1 MAEAGQP
8 SRIVPSGDGDA
19 RLKSP
24 NRSARERI
32 VQAFSRFEDMVYV
45 GLGLLL
51 ASGAL
56 VMLVDGAMNF
66 GRSIFYGGL
75 PAHIVATLDR
85 LLLIVMIVELLY
97 TVKVSFR
104 EHTLIPEPFL
114 IVGMIAGTRRILVL
128 TAELG
133 TLLDRD
139 QSAFRNAMI
148 EIGLLT
154 VMIVALVAAL
164 RMLRTPPERTGLRLH
179 ALGRGRSV
187 AGGPGVIEAGRG
199 GRHSLTSL
207 VLKGFGDFIRAL
219 GRGGSRTSAQGGDRK
234 SHAGEPPVTSPQRGA
249 GG

>member
-24 NRSARERI
+24 TRSARERI

-45 GLGLLL
+45 GLGLVL
-51 ASGAL
+51 AIGAL
-56 VMLVDGAMNF
+56 VMLVDGAMSF

-75 PAHIVATLDR
+75 PAHIVSTLDR

-104 EHTLIPEPFL
+104 EHELIPEPFL
-114 IVGMIAGTRRILVL
+114 IVGLIAGTRRILVL
-128 TAELG
+128 TAEFG

-139 QSAFRNAMI
+139 RTAFRNAMI

-164 RMLRTPPERTGLRLH
+164 RMLRTPVKREGPRLPILESNGPT
-179 ALGRGRSV
+179 AGAPGAA
-187 AGGPGVIEAGRG
+187 AGGTGR
-199 GRHSLTSL
+199 
-207 VLKGFGDFIRAL
+207 KRAPL
-219 GRGGSRTSAQGGDRK
+219 
-234 SHAGEPPVTSPQRGA
+234 
-249 GG
+249 

>member
-1 MAEAGQP
+1 M
-8 SRIVPSGDGDA
+8 S
-19 RLKSP
+19 
-24 NRSARERI
+24 
-32 VQAFSRFEDMVYV
+32 
-45 GLGLLL
+45 
-51 ASGAL
+51 
-56 VMLVDGAMNF
+56 F

-139 QSAFRNAMI
+139 QAAFRNAMV

-164 RMLRTPPERTGLRLH
+164 RMLRTPPERTGLRFP
-179 ALGRGRSV
+179 ALERSRSV
-187 AGGPGVIEAGRG
+187 AGGPGVIEAGTGG
-199 GRHSLTSL
+199 GRSLTSL
-207 VLKGFGDFIRAL
+207 VLKGFSGFIRVL
-219 GRGGSRTSAQGGDRK
+219 GRGGDRK
-234 SHAGEPPVTSPQRGA
+234 SHAGGPPVTRPHRSFSQE
-249 GG
+249 